1 LSKLQPGQFDELL
14 FGLGLSHKEA
24 SLLLNVKPVQVYN
37 WVNGI
42 DAIPEDQ
49 SKRII
54 DMEDLVEDYV
64 FTFMSQVDTIIEKK
78 GKKPEAIPVIRYLGN
93 QVFKKF
99 MPEEHAKFTYFKI
112 FNSAI
117 SRIRIDAAR
126 DEINVIAINFD
137 PENYTQFLGD
147 NEDSHQQ
154 RANWAEA
161 IVKN

>member
-1 LSKLQPGQFDELL
+1 MSKLQPGQFDELL
-14 FGLGLSHKEA
+14 FGLGLSHKET
-24 SLLLNVKPVQVYN
+24 SLLLNVKPFQVYN

-42 DAIPEDQ
+42 DEIPEDQ
-49 SKRII
+49 SKRIL

-64 FTFMSQVDTIIEKK
+64 FTFMAEVDSIIEEK
-78 GKKPEAIPVIRYLGN
+78 GKKPTVIPVIRYLGN
-93 QVFKKF
+93 QIFKKY
-99 MPEEHAKFTYFKI
+99 MPNEHIKFTYFKI

-147 NEDSHQQ
+147 NEDSLQQ
-154 RANWAEA
+154 RTAWAEA